1 MEIIA
6 WIGVGI
12 LGLLVAIILVIW
24 TVGMLKELLGRA
36 ILLGLSLTA
45 LVVWGVLGGIYLV
58 TKAV

>member
-12 LGLLVAIILVIW
+12 LGLLIAIILVIW
-24 TVGMLKELLGRA
+24 TVGMLKEPLGRA